1 MLTAHIRI
9 AGVDLQF
16 TAWQIDRLGGADIKL
31 LLRQLDKGQT
41 AEIHRA
47 NDLGGAGARAAIAW
61 RCASEVVD
69 HLHFREGAL
78 FIFPIGKA
86 STRGNFH
93 PLPWHSDDLQF
104 DAPDPRIPV
113 VLEIFRDTGRTKG
126 IDDRLHIGLPGMEDG
141 KVRPKA
147 LVKASRFPAAFH
159 ILDLLWCECRS
170 SRAGAKVPSAS
181 LRGSSRNGVQ
191 ENVVRSEEPTSELQS
206 LMRISYA
213 VFFLKKKINSKN

>member
-93 PLPWHSDDLQF
+93 PLPWHSDDLQY
-104 DAPDPRIPV
+104 DAPDPRIP
-113 VLEIFRDTGRTKG
+113 EIG
-126 IDDRLHIGLPGMEDG
+126 
-141 KVRPKA
+141 
-147 LVKASRFPAAFH
+147 
-159 ILDLLWCECRS
+159 
-170 SRAGAKVPSAS
+170 SAS
-181 LRGSSRNGVQ
+181 CRERVCQ
-191 ENVVRSEEPTSELQS
+191 YV
-206 LMRISYA
+206 
-213 VFFLKKKINSKN
+213 